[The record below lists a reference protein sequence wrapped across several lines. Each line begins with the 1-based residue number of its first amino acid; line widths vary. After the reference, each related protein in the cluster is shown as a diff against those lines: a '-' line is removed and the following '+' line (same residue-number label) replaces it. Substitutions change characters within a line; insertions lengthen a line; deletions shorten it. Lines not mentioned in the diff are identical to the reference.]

1 MKLQPEQVIV
11 RPLALTEKATR
22 LRSISTKGTKVVFEV
37 APDANKIQIRDALEK
52 LFKVKVLSVN
62 TLVQRGKVKRVGR
75 RELKR
80 PNWKKAIVTLR
91 KGDNIDFFSEAQE

>member
-1 MKLQPEQVIV
+1 MKRLPEQIIL

-22 LRSISTKGTKVVFEV
+22 VKASFNQVVFEV
-37 APDANKIQIRDALEK
+37 APDANKIQIRDALER
-52 LFKVKVLSVN
+52 LFKVKVLRVN

-75 RELKR
+75 RELKK

-91 KGDNIDFFSEAQE
+91 AGDHIEFFSEAQE

>member
-1 MKLQPEQVIV
+1 MKAEEVII

-22 LRSISTKGTKVVFEV
+22 LKAEYNQVVFEV
-37 APDANKIQIRDALEK
+37 ARDANKIQIREALER

-62 TLVQRGKVKRVGR
+62 TLIQRGKVKRVGR

-91 KGDNIDFFSEAQE
+91 KGDNIEFFSEAQE

>member
-1 MKLQPEQVIV
+1 MKPEEIVI

-22 LRSISTKGTKVVFEV
+22 LKAESNQVVFEV
-37 APDANKIQIRDALEK
+37 ARDANKIQIREALER
-52 LFKVKVLSVN
+52 LFKVKVLNVN

-91 KGDNIDFFSEAQE
+91 KGDNIEFFSEAQE

>member
-1 MKLQPEQVIV
+1 MKFEEVII

-22 LRSISTKGTKVVFEV
+22 LKAEYNQVVFEV
-37 APDANKIQIRDALEK
+37 ARDANKIQIREALER

-91 KGDNIDFFSEAQE
+91 KGDNIEFFSEAQE

>member
-1 MKLQPEQVIV
+1 MKRSAQEVIV
-11 RPLALTEKATR
+11 RPVALTEKATR
-22 LRSISTKGTKVVFEV
+22 LKAKFNQVVFEV
-37 APDANKIQIRDALEK
+37 ARDANKIQIRDALER

-91 KGDNIDFFSEAQE
+91 PGDNIEFFNEAQE

>member
-1 MKLQPEQVIV
+1 MKLEEVII

-22 LRSISTKGTKVVFEV
+22 LKADYNQVVFEV
-37 APDANKIQIRDALEK
+37 ARDANKIQIREALER

-91 KGDNIDFFSEAQE
+91 KGDNIEFFSEAQE

>member
-1 MKLQPEQVIV
+1 MKVEEVII

-22 LRSISTKGTKVVFEV
+22 LKAMNNQVVFEV
-37 APDANKIQIRDALEK
+37 ARDANKIQIREALER

-91 KGDNIDFFSEAQE
+91 KGDSIEFFSEAQE

>member
-1 MKLQPEQVIV
+1 MKSEEVII

-22 LRSISTKGTKVVFEV
+22 LKAEYNQVVFEV
-37 APDANKIQIRDALEK
+37 ARDANKIQIREALER

-91 KGDNIDFFSEAQE
+91 KGDNIEFFSEAQE

>member
-1 MKLQPEQVIV
+1 MKRQLEEIVI

-22 LRSISTKGTKVVFEV
+22 LKAQNNQVVFEV
-37 APDANKIQIRDALEK
+37 ARDANKIQIREALER
-52 LFKVKVLSVN
+52 LFKVKVVSVN

-91 KGDNIDFFSEAQE
+91 KGDSIEFFSEAQE